1 MSDPISNV
9 PPQDRA
15 HYMQDFT
22 KSVDL
27 FKQSL
32 DAYGSS
38 QIPEQKA
45 KYKDV
50 MDRTLQ
56 IMNETAKL
64 CLSKGA
70 QNQEK
75 TLATDYQNYMSHES
89 PDTLKKLN
97 SDIQNLEEKL

>member
-1 MSDPISNV
+1 MTDPIGNV

-15 HYMQDFT
+15 LYKQDFA

-32 DAYGSS
+32 DAYGTS

-89 PDTLKKLN
+89 PDGLKKLN
-97 SDIQNLEEKL
+97 TDIEKLEERL